1 MRHSLLLSLVAIA
14 ALGSACGYPS
24 FQAKKTVE
32 LTLPTASVSR
42 LLCTSHNG
50 RIEVSGDAAAT
61 SINLK
66 AEMSVRGST
75 QEEADANLNLLEVGQ
90 EQNDG
95 TLKVWGKY
103 PTGSLNNRSPSF
115 SFTMTVPARMH
126 LELESHNGGLTARG
140 TDGPIRLETHNGDI
154 DAKVATG
161 KVEAET
167 HNGSVEL
174 AIGGTGKLDGT
185 VTSHN
190 GGIRVGITGERG
202 ATIEAATHN
211 GSIKAGAKVAE
222 AAATRTSLRG
232 RIGDGSGKLVITTH
246 NGNVTIE

>member
-1 MRHSLLLSLVAIA
+1 MRQSLLLSLVAIA
-14 ALGSACGYPS
+14 ALGSACSYPS

-32 LTLPTASVSR
+32 FTLPSATVTR

-50 RIEVSGDAAAT
+50 SIKVSGDAAAT
-61 SINLK
+61 AIQLK
-66 AEMSVRGST
+66 AEMSVRGTT

-90 EQNDG
+90 EQADG

-115 SFTMTVPARMH
+115 SFTVTVPARMQ
-126 LELESHNGGLTARG
+126 LELESHNGGLTALG
-140 TDGPIRLETHNGDI
+140 TDGPLRLETHNGNI

-161 KVEAET
+161 KVEAVT
-167 HNGSVEL
+167 HNGSVDLEL
-174 AIGGTGKLDGT
+174 AGAGRLDGT
-185 VTSHN
+185 ITSHN
-190 GGIRVGITGERG
+190 GGIRIGIAGDRG
-202 ATIEAATHN
+202 ATVEAATHN
-211 GSIKAGAKVAE
+211 GSVKAGAKVAE